1 MNRFTQFA
9 FILVF
14 PLFFLHTNH
23 VQAQSADS
31 LLAKALASDQ
41 LLPLLIDSALK
52 YSPAIR
58 RSKSNE
64 GYTSANL
71 EISKKAIFSA
81 VSLQSA
87 YGYGTNYSAINNQAT
102 PTVGNNLTT
111 AQNSFYNVGVGLQL
125 PLTSIINR
133 KNIIKANREQVNSAT
148 AETENIALL
157 VKQEVIRLY
166 QDFKLS
172 QKLVIISSKN
182 KQAAQ
187 VNNNMAEK
195 DFLNGQIT
203 VDKVSGVLESYNK
216 SIIEFETY
224 VAKFQT
230 SYMMLE
236 AYTGTSLSSLIMQVK

>member
-1 MNRFTQFA
+1 M
-9 FILVF
+9 
-14 PLFFLHTNH
+14 
-23 VQAQSADS
+23 
-31 LLAKALASDQ
+31 
-41 LLPLLIDSALK
+41 
-52 YSPAIR
+52 
-58 RSKSNE
+58 
-64 GYTSANL
+64 
-71 EISKKAIFSA
+71 
-81 VSLQSA
+81 
-87 YGYGTNYSAINNQAT
+87 
-102 PTVGNNLTT
+102 
-111 AQNSFYNVGVGLQL
+111 GLQL

-133 KNIIKANREQVNSAT
+133 KNIIKANREQLNSAT
-148 AETENIALL
+148 AETENIALS

-203 VDKVSGVLESYNK
+203 VDKVSDVLESYNK

-224 VAKFQT
+224 VARFQT